1 MKKMLDISKWQGS
14 FNPGTAKAQGVSTVL
29 CRCAYDTSKDVRWDV
44 FAPAVKANGMNY
56 GAYGFLTA
64 HYASVSG
71 NFAQALVNVQRQVGL
86 WIAFCREQGYTVLA
100 VDQELEKDQRM
111 VLGKADNTKLLQ
123 EAVAL
128 IRAAGMTPLV
138 YTGADWTLRYVDWQ
152 AIDADFWIAYY
163 PSSTAASDFA
173 VHTDG
178 SFPAGQYGDLLRA
191 VKAAGKLF
199 AWQYGSIGGLGRK
212 YGASSDN
219 IDRNWQY
226 KEIGSEKGESDG
238 MMNFYEVFGQKNCQC
253 FTAPD
258 VNAVDTSYN
267 GGTLKSGSFYPVM
280 ADAGTGADGYHWY
293 KVYAGGATRYAVL
306 LDDRSRITALSAGDA
321 VKAME
326 AQVVCADGG
335 TAALEQKIEQLTARA
350 ATAEA
355 KAEQAQGI
363 ADGYLARIKAAQAA
377 LEG

>member
-29 CRCAYDTSKDVRWDV
+29 CRCAYDTSKDVLWDA
-44 FAPAVKANGMNY
+44 FAPAVRTSGMAY

-64 HYASVSG
+64 HYASVSA
-71 NFAQALVNVQRQVGL
+71 NFAQALVNMQRQVTA
-86 WIAFCREQGYTVLA
+86 WISLCEAQGYTVLA

-111 VLGKADNTKLLQ
+111 GLSKADNTKLLQ

-138 YTGADWTLRYVDWQ
+138 YTGADWTLRYVDWR

-163 PSSTAASDFA
+163 PGSTAASDFA

-191 VKAAGKLF
+191 VKAAGKLL
-199 AWQYGSIGGLGRK
+199 AWQYGSTGLGQK

-238 MMNFYEVFGQKNCQC
+238 MMNFYEVFGSKNCQC
-253 FTAPD
+253 FTSPD
-258 VNAVDTSYN
+258 VNAVDTRYN

-280 ADAGTGADGYHWY
+280 ADAGTGTDGYHWY

-306 LDDRSRITALSAGDA
+306 LADRSRITALSAGDA
-321 VKAME
+321 VKAVE
-326 AQVVCADGG
+326 AQVVCAGED
-335 TAALEQKIEQLTARA
+335 TSALKQKIEQLTARA

-355 KAEQAQGI
+355 KADQATGI
-363 ADGYLARIKAAQAA
+363 ANGYLNRIKAAQAA